1 MPAIDRGLSLGVIA
15 TVFGGSSG
23 EAAPFLGYI
32 TRCCQYERL
41 VSPKLSSRL
50 ASVLFAFRNEGD
62 ECA

>member
-1 MPAIDRGLSLGVIA
+1 MRQAPAFTLPLPMLGKDLE
-15 TVFGGSSG
+15 VFPRTGHDAVNMNG
-23 EAAPFLGYI
+23 
-32 TRCCQYERL
+32 L